1 MLKLDLGAGANSPE
15 GFIPLGHAH
24 GSEIYPLPAEYADG
38 SVDVI
43 RASHVLEHFPHA
55 EVPKV
60 VKHWVEKL
68 KPGGV
73 LKIAVPNF
81 EWIVEAYQKGAPA
94 PIEGYTLGGQ
104 ADADDFHKSLF
115 DSDTLVELFKGA
127 GLVDIGQWEPDAD
140 DCSRL
145 PVSLNLRAVKPVP
158 ILPGTFKVAAVM
170 SMPRLGF
177 TDNFMCAQN
186 ALNKLGIEVR
196 PFTGAFWGQCL
207 QRGIETLIAE
217 GFDYILTIDYDTLF
231 TEQNVKTL
239 IRLMALHPEVDAL
252 CPLQSARGWNSP
264 LLTMALPDGMVAD
277 KIPRNHFDGDMVQLK
292 TGHFGLTMIRVAALK
307 DMPKPWFWG
316 KPAPD
321 GTWGDGHI
329 DDDIYFWRQFEAAG
343 KKLFNANRVVV
354 GHCELMV
361 KWPGRDLGVIH
372 QRVVDFWNGGPPKDV
387 WK

>member
-1 MLKLDLGAGANSPE
+1 MLKLDLGAGANSPD
-15 GFIPLGHAH
+15 GFVPMGNAH
-24 GSEIYPLPAEYADG
+24 GSEIYPLQQEDG

-43 RASHVLEHFPHA
+43 RASHVLEHFPFA

-60 VKHWVEKL
+60 VKNWADKL

-73 LKIAVPNF
+73 LKIAVPDF
-81 EWIVEAYQKGAPA
+81 AWIAKAYLDGLEV

-104 ADADDFHKSLF
+104 TAPDDFHKALF
-115 DSDTLVELFKGA
+115 DVRTLGELLRGA
-127 GLVDIGQWEPDAD
+127 GLVDVAQWEPDAN

-158 ILPGTFKVAAVM
+158 ILPGQFKVAAVM

-186 ALNKLGIEVR
+186 ALNKLQIEVR

-207 QRGIETLIAE
+207 QRGMETLIAE
-217 GFDYILTIDYDTLF
+217 GFDYVLTIDYDTLF

-239 IRLMALHPEVDAL
+239 IRLMHLHPEADAI

-264 LLTMALPDGMVAD
+264 LLTMALPEGMEAD
-277 KIPRNHFDGDMVQLK
+277 KIPRNHFDGDMVELR
-292 TGHFGLTMIRVAALK
+292 TGHFGLTMFRASSLK
-307 DMPKPWFWG
+307 GVPKPWFLG
-316 KPAPD
+316 VAAPD
-321 GTWGDGHI
+321 GTWGDGHV
-329 DDDIYFWRQFEAAG
+329 DDDIYFWRQWQASG

-372 QRVVDFWNGGPPKDV
+372 QRVVDFWNQGPPKDV